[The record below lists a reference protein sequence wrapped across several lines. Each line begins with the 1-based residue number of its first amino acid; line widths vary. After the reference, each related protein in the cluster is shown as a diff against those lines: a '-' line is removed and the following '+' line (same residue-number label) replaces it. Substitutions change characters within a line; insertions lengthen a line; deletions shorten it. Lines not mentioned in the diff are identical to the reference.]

1 MNKSR
6 PSLHFELL
14 RSKIHRV
21 VAEISAIGIEY
32 ISRISPINPA
42 LEAAPA
48 LTLRQHFQPSLLT
61 RDANSP
67 PTFNYVTNEWYL

>member
-1 MNKSR
+1 MTRSR
-6 PSLHFELL
+6 LALHFERLI
-14 RSKIHRV
+14 SKFNRV
-21 VAEISAIGIEY
+21 VAEISPLEIES

-48 LTLRQHFQPSLLT
+48 LTLRQHFLPSLLT

-67 PTFNYVTNEWYL
+67 PTLNYVTNEWYL

>member
-1 MNKSR
+1 MNRSR
-6 PSLHFELL
+6 LALHFELL
-14 RSKIHRV
+14 ISKFHRV
-21 VAEISAIGIEY
+21 VAEISALEIES

-48 LTLRQHFQPSLLT
+48 LTFPQQYQPSLIT

-67 PTFNYVTNEWYL
+67 STFNYVTNEWYL

>member
-1 MNKSR
+1 MNRSR
-6 PSLHFELL
+6 LALHFELL
-14 RSKIHRV
+14 ISKFHRV
-21 VAEISAIGIEY
+21 VAEISALEIES

-48 LTLRQHFQPSLLT
+48 LTLRQHFQPSVRT
-61 RDANSP
+61 RDAKSP